1 MFERPLRT
9 FYILMRALNLQ
20 VFVVINNVGQK
31 VFLRLHKGFVFG
43 HWHESEW
50 AFSEI
55 LELIVC
61 FPL

>member
-1 MFERPLRT
+1 
-9 FYILMRALNLQ
+9 MRALNLQ